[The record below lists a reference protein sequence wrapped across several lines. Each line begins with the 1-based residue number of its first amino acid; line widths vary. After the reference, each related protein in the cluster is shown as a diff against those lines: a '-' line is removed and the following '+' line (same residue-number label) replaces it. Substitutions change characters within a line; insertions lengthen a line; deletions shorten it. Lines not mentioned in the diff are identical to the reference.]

1 MSLKKIIILGA
12 GHEQTPAIKLC
23 KKLNIKTIVCDK
35 NRNAY
40 GKKYSDI
47 FYPYNITNFKKIL
60 GIAKKFKV
68 DGIFTLCSEVA
79 VPIVSKVSS
88 ILNLHNVS
96 ELTSKLSTNK
106 VEMKKAFQS
115 QNIDT
120 PKFNVISNLL
130 GYRKFKKFN
139 KLPLVLKPTDSSGQN
154 GVFLIKKEK
163 GLINKINF
171 IKKIS
176 SDKKIIIEKYH
187 RGYEINVVAV
197 IENSKIEFLSISHRK
212 TFPNRNFGIAVSHI
226 YPTNLTKEELK
237 KVKRISEKAIRSL
250 GMINGIAYP
259 QVMMTSNRE
268 FKMIEIASRIPGGF
282 MREMALLV
290 SGIDPIEFSV
300 KKIIGEKNVLKNM
313 KRFKRKKAVFI
324 KFFTKLN
331 FLDKKR
337 IKKVI
342 GINNAKKT
350 SGIYDIFIKKIS
362 SIPNLNKSSD
372 RFGAIITYGNN
383 INDAKNN
390 CQKAMKKIIF
400 KTK

>member
-1 MSLKKIIILGA
+1 M
-12 GHEQTPAIKLC
+12 
-23 KKLNIKTIVCDK
+23 
-35 NRNAY
+35 
-40 GKKYSDI
+40 
-47 FYPYNITNFKKIL
+47 
-60 GIAKKFKV
+60 
-68 DGIFTLCSEVA
+68 
-79 VPIVSKVSS
+79 
-88 ILNLHNVS
+88 
-96 ELTSKLSTNK
+96 
-106 VEMKKAFQS
+106 
-115 QNIDT
+115 
-120 PKFNVISNLL
+120 ISNLL
-130 GYRKFKKFN
+130 GYRKFKRFN

-163 GLINKINF
+163 GLLSKINF

-187 RGYEINVVAV
+187 RGYEINVVAA

-250 GMINGIAYP
+250 GMVNGIAYP
-259 QVMMTSNRE
+259 QVMMTSNRK

-313 KRFKRKKAVFI
+313 KRLKPKKAVFI

-350 SGIYDIFIKKIS
+350 CGIYDIFIKKIS

-372 RFGAIITYGNN
+372 RFGAVITYGNN
-383 INDAKNN
+383 INDAKKN
-390 CQKAMKKIIF
+390 CQKAMKKLFLKLNKLKISNEII
-400 KTK
+400 

>member
-35 NRNAY
+35 NSNAY

-79 VPIVSKVSS
+79 VPIVSRVSS
-88 ILNLHNVS
+88 ILNLQNIS

-106 VEMKKAFQS
+106 VEMKKTFQS

-120 PKFNVISNLL
+120 PKFDVISNLS
-130 GYRKFKKFN
+130 GYHRFKKLN

-163 GLINKINF
+163 DLKNKINF

-176 SDKKIIIEKYH
+176 SDKKIIIEKYYH
-187 RGYEINVVAV
+187 GYEINVVAL

-212 TFPNRNFGIAVSHI
+212 TFPNRNFGIAVSHT

-237 KVKRISEKAIRSL
+237 KVKKISEKAIRSL
-250 GMINGIAYP
+250 GMVNGIAYP
-259 QVMMTSNRE
+259 QVMMTSNRK

-313 KRFKRKKAVFI
+313 RRLKRKKAVFI

-350 SGIYDIFIKKIS
+350 RGIYDIFIRKIS
-362 SIPNLNKSSD
+362 SIPELNKSSD
-372 RFGAIITYGNN
+372 RFGAMITYGNN
-383 INDAKNN
+383 INDAKKN
-390 CQKAMKKIIF
+390 CQRARKKIIF